1 MQKGFIQ
8 SRFLKAGFALFILCM
23 LIWLSAGPYPTI
35 QDDKGW
41 HIVWEGSFAE
51 AMEETT
57 ISGDGS
63 GIIGIYF
70 VNTSDAGG
78 RAQNATYTIQ
88 GWCNASGFGYCNADD
103 QQVDLKSS
111 TNFEIWVRIRANAT
125 IAKRGAN
132 WFDSDI
138 RVRIT
143 SADMSI
149 GADTACTNYVSSNN
163 SAYTFLYVN
172 CVLAGPYTISKGQ
185 TLQIT
190 SIKFEAY
197 Y

>member
-1 MQKGFIQ
+1 MKRNI
-8 SRFLKAGFALFILCM
+8 FLKIGLVFGILFM
-23 LIWLSAGPYPTI
+23 LVWLGAGPYPRI
-35 QDDKGW
+35 ESDGRSW
-41 HIVWEGSFAE
+41 HVIWEGSLADALEE
-51 AMEETT
+51 AS
-57 ISGDGS
+57 IAGDGS
-63 GIIGIYF
+63 GILCVYF
-70 VNTSDAGG
+70 VNTSDADG
-78 RAQNATYTIQ
+78 RTMNTSYTIQ
-88 GWCNASGFGYCNADD
+88 GWCNSSGLGYTNADD
-103 QQVDLKSS
+103 QQIDLKSA

-125 IAKRGAN
+125 IAKRGAS

-163 SAYTFLYVN
+163 STYNFLYVN
-172 CVLAGPYTISKGQ
+172 CVLVGPYTISKGA

-190 SIKFEAY
+190 AIKFEAY